1 MKVWRRNKCFGKL
14 KVLTGLSQNTGKYS
28 IQLLKHHHH
37 YHNVDDHTCDVAPDR
52 ALQKTS
58 LVPPILSTC
67 GVFLPIMMKMVL
79 ANLMKMVLMAM
90 FLESN
95 LLPALLWVPAV
106 SPRAVM
112 LTTGLDTFIKN
123 KGF

>member
-1 MKVWRRNKCFGKL
+1 MLMIIPVMWHRTVLYRKL
-14 KVLTGLSQNTGKYS
+14 HWFLQF
-28 IQLLKHHHH
+28 
-37 YHNVDDHTCDVAPDR
+37 CPPVAF
-52 ALQKTS
+52 
-58 LVPPILSTC
+58 
-67 GVFLPIMMKMVL
+67 FLPIM
-79 ANLMKMVLMAM
+79 MKMVLMAM

-112 LTTGLDTFIKN
+112 LTTGLDTFMKN

>member
-1 MKVWRRNKCFGKL
+1 MLMIIPVMWHRTVLYRKL
-14 KVLTGLSQNTGKYS
+14 HWFLQFCPS
-28 IQLLKHHHH
+28 
-37 YHNVDDHTCDVAPDR
+37 VAF
-52 ALQKTS
+52 
-58 LVPPILSTC
+58 
-67 GVFLPIMMKMVL
+67 FLPIMMKMVL

-90 FLESN
+90 FVESN

-112 LTTGLDTFIKN
+112 LTTGLDTFMKN

>member
-1 MKVWRRNKCFGKL
+1 MWRRNKCFGKL

-28 IQLLKHHHH
+28 IQLLKQHHH

-67 GVFLPIMMKMVL
+67 GIFFTDYDEDGFGEFDEDGFDGNVCGEQP
-79 ANLMKMVLMAM
+79 
-90 FLESN
+90 
-95 LLPALLWVPAV
+95 PASSALGASSL
-106 SPRAVM
+106 S
-112 LTTGLDTFIKN
+112 
-123 KGF
+123 

>member
-14 KVLTGLSQNTGKYS
+14 KVSTGLSQNTGKYS

-67 GVFLPIMMKMVL
+67 GGFFTDYDEDGLGEFDEDGFDGNVCGEQP
-79 ANLMKMVLMAM
+79 
-90 FLESN
+90 
-95 LLPALLWVPAV
+95 PASSALGASSL
-106 SPRAVM
+106 S
-112 LTTGLDTFIKN
+112 
-123 KGF
+123 